1 MEDLVLELK
10 KLIVEVLLLDDVRPT
25 EIDTDAPLLV
35 EGLGLD
41 SIDAL
46 ELAMAISK
54 RYAVKFR
61 PDEERNRAAFGSVR
75 ALAAYIKEY
84 RAAAPP

>member
-1 MEDLVLELK
+1 MEDLELEVK
-10 KLIVEVLLLDDVRPT
+10 KLIVDVLLLDDVEPAD
-25 EIDTDAPLLV
+25 IDTDAPLLV

-54 RYAVKFR
+54 RYAIKFR
-61 PDEERNRAAFGSVR
+61 PDEQRNRVAFGSVR
-75 ALAAYIKEY
+75 ALAAYIEEN
-84 RAAAPP
+84 RAARSP